1 VLDTYRALLIPGRMP
16 RNLSARD
23 LSRAPLIW
31 WDTFNDGVLRS
42 DSRSDM
48 KYTDEQIFN
57 ALGSFFVQEGTV
69 REAAIAVTPDTDII
83 AEGLVDSLGIFRL
96 IAFVEEKFTVT
107 IEPDEVLLENFQT
120 LRALRNLIVK
130 KLG

>member
-1 VLDTYRALLIPGRMP
+1 M
-16 RNLSARD
+16 N
-23 LSRAPLIW
+23 
-31 WDTFNDGVLRS
+31 
-42 DSRSDM
+42 
-48 KYTDEQIFN
+48 YTDEQIFN
-57 ALGSFFVQEGTV
+57 TLASFFAPEGAG
-69 REAAIAVTPDTDII
+69 REDAISVAPDTDII

-96 IAFVEEKFTVT
+96 IAYVEEKFMVT